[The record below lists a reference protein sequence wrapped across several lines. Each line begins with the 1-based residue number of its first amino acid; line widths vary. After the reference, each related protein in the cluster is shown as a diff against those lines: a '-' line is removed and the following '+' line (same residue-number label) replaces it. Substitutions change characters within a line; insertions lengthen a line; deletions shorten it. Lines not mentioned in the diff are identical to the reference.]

1 VPPRRRQVAPDVSA
15 RIRSRMDR
23 VGDVDLASQDV
34 LVEIIQVLEMETPGS
49 DHWV

>member
-1 VPPRRRQVAPDVSA
+1 
-15 RIRSRMDR
+15 MDR

>member
-1 VPPRRRQVAPDVSA
+1 
-15 RIRSRMDR
+15 MDR

-34 LVEIIQVLEMETPGS
+34 LVEIIQVLETETPGS

>member
-1 VPPRRRQVAPDVSA
+1 
-15 RIRSRMDR
+15 MDR

-34 LVEIIQVLEMETPGS
+34 LVEIIRVLETETPGS